1 LGYFDPDDFLVPAA
15 DLGYGTGIE
24 TSDPNPQTSGGPAEA
39 AAPGAA
45 GEPQAPGTSQAPGT
59 PAERPAKR
67 TRTSGTWTGV
77 IAGAIILLLLLIF
90 ILENTQRVKIS
101 FLGIHGHLSL
111 GVALL
116 LAAVGGG
123 LVVGIVGTARIVQ
136 LRTRARRM
144 SRQLPA

>member
-1 LGYFDPDDFLVPAA
+1 MVSSA
-15 DLGYGTGIE
+15 DLGYGSAIATHE
-24 TSDPNPQTSGGPAEA
+24 PPPRPTAARRRRRQHPEPPASRRPRA
-39 AAPGAA
+39 RAAPG
-45 GEPQAPGTSQAPGT
+45 TR
-59 PAERPAKR
+59 AERPAKR
-67 TRTSGTWTGV
+67 TRTSGAWTGV

-123 LVVGIVGTARIVQ
+123 LVVGIVAIARIVQ
-136 LRTRARRM
+136 LRTRARRL
-144 SRQLPA
+144 SHQLPA